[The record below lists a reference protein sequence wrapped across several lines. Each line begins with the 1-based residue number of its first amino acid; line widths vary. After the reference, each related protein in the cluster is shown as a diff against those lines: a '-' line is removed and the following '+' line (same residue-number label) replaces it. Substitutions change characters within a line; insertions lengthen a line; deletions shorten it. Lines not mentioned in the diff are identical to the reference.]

1 MPLAHLTL
9 WRAAL
14 RFLPLGFLA
23 ALCPP
28 AGAAPDAGSVL
39 QQIEARPGSTAS
51 VPRLQP
57 AQTPT
62 PPAAGQDSAAVRVT
76 AFKIEGITLLSP
88 DTLQNAL
95 AGFAGRDLSL
105 TQLEEAA
112 WVLVQTYRRAGWL
125 AHAFVPPQ
133 EIDQG
138 VVTLRVVEAR
148 LGQVRLEFP
157 PGAKLPRERIE
168 AMAQAQLLPGQP
180 INLQQVDR
188 LPLMLDD
195 LPGVRATVS
204 FAQGQQTD
212 RTDVLVYLGQ
222 EKAYD
227 ASLVLDN
234 FGALS
239 TGSERISTSVSLNN
253 PGGWGD
259 ALQVQ
264 TVNTKGSSYGRAA
277 YSVPV
282 GEQGWRFG
290 VHASDVRYATDIRD
304 EPARSATVLELS
316 GSAQSWGTDLS
327 APLVRQ
333 AEHNLSWR
341 LSTDHKHFDNREL
354 ANTPTGPASE
364 PTTAS
369 HYRIDVLRT
378 GLSGNWYDQTITAA
392 QNTASVQASWGQV
405 DLSNSPNAERDK
417 SGARTEGGF
426 AKINAS
432 YNREQS
438 ITGQT
443 SWYLAAGA
451 QWANRNLD
459 SSEML
464 YLGGAS
470 GVRAYPSNEG
480 GGAAGYTLTSGFK
493 HRLDR
498 AITLHGFADLG
509 RIQVYQNNQAANGQE
524 LSSVNT
530 QNLQGLGLT
539 VNWRDTQ
546 GRELSATWSRRLE
559 HNPAARTPSGTDNDG
574 TLILNRL
581 WLSAALNF

>member
-1 MPLAHLTL
+1 MKRSNVIFYMKSLPC
-9 WRAAL
+9 RVAL
-14 RFLPLGFLA
+14 RLLSLGLFTTLPA
-23 ALCPP
+23 A
-28 AGAAPDAGSVL
+28 AWSAPDAGSVL
-39 QQIEARPGSTAS
+39 QQIEVHPSTTPSFPRPQAPQEPS
-51 VPRLQP
+51 
-57 AQTPT
+57 
-62 PPAAGQDSAAVRVT
+62 PPAAGQDDSTVRVT
-76 AFKIEGITLLSP
+76 AFKIEGVTLLSP
-88 DTLQNAL
+88 DTLHNAL
-95 AGFAGRDLSL
+95 AGFTGQDLSL
-105 TQLEEAA
+105 TQLQEAA
-112 WVLVQTYRRAGWL
+112 WALVQTYRSAGWL

-133 EIDQG
+133 EVDQG
-138 VVTLRVVEAR
+138 VITLRVVEAT
-148 LGQVRLEFP
+148 LGQLRLEFP
-157 PGAKLPRERIE
+157 PDAKLPRERIQ
-168 AMAQAQLLPGQP
+168 AMVDTQLVSGQP
-180 INLQQVDR
+180 INLHQMDR
-188 LPLMLDD
+188 LPLLLDD

-212 RTDVLVYLGQ
+212 STDVLVYLGQ
-222 EKAYD
+222 EKAFD

-264 TVNTKGSSYGRAA
+264 TVNTKGSSYSRAA

-282 GEQGWRFG
+282 GLQGWRLG
-290 VHASDVRYATDIRD
+290 VHASDMRY
-304 EPARSATVLELS
+304 ELVGSFAALQAS
-316 GSAQSWGTDLS
+316 GSAQSWGIDLS

-341 LSTDHKHFDNREL
+341 LSTDRKRFDNLAL
-354 ANTPTGPASE
+354 ANTPSGPADE

-369 HYRIDVLRT
+369 HYGIEVLRS
-378 GLSGNWYDQTITAA
+378 GLSGNWFDQTITTA
-392 QNTASVQASWGQV
+392 QNTASVQVSWGQV
-405 DLSNSPNAERDK
+405 DLSDSPNASRDR
-417 SGARTEGGF
+417 SAARTEGGF
-426 AKINAS
+426 SKITAN

-480 GGAAGYTLTSGFK
+480 GGAAGYTLTGGLRY
-493 HRLDR
+493 RLDN
-498 AITLHGFADLG
+498 AITLNGFADWG
-509 RIQVYQNNQAANGQE
+509 RIQVYQDNQSATGE
-524 LSSVNT
+524 VLSTLNT
-530 QNLQGLGLT
+530 QNLQGLGVSVT
-539 VNWRDTQ
+539 WRDTQ

-559 HNPAARTPSGTDNDG
+559 HNPAARVPSGTDNDG